1 MLRLPMELATECCAC
16 EQSKKAVAIKSLVR
30 REFEK
35 GRQETDPDQIENL
48 KAKYV
53 TLLNPAS
60 DGSGVC

>member
-1 MLRLPMELATECCAC
+1 MRCVW

-35 GRQETDPDQIENL
+35 GREETDPDQIENL

-53 TLLNPAS
+53 APAQLNPAMRWVWWWCMLM
-60 DGSGVC
+60 GAV